1 MIPYNVGECRKH
13 VMQQLRNAAIFA
25 VRIATSTSF
34 YTCVLCVVCLTVL
47 SCSGTLRTKGV
58 GR

>member
-25 VRIATSTSF
+25 VCIATSTHF
-34 YTCVLCVVCLTVL
+34 CAACVVYVSFVL
-47 SCSGTLRTKGV
+47 RFFC
-58 GR
+58 